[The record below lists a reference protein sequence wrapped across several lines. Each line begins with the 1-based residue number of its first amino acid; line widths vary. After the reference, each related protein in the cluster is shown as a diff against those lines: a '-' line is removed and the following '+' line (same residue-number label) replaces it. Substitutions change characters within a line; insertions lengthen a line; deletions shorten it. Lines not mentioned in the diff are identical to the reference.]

1 MEKLNL
7 ELILRRFITLFVFV
21 ILLFSPITIIE
32 AIFYTIRLILY
43 SITFPKN
50 PYCFE
55 FLKKMW

>member
-1 MEKLNL
+1 MKNLNL
-7 ELILRRFITLFVFV
+7 ESILNRFITIFVFV

-32 AIFYTIRLILY
+32 ILLYSIRHILY
-43 SITFPKN
+43 SIAFPKN